1 MCRFLNRLP
10 RGGDPGSP
18 GRNLFQVQGV
28 ERLLN
33 WRWMYR
39 EMINIPLREW
49 SALVLL
55 LMLVPGSPVFA
66 DPGSRVLESGQEKVA
81 LLELY
86 TSEGCSSCPP
96 ADAFVSSLK
105 DSGLYPKQVI
115 PLSFH
120 VTYWDYIGWNDP
132 YAQKLFDQRQRQVAA
147 RQKSPTI
154 YTPQLVLDGRDVR
167 GSGGLQAR
175 VRELNERQPQ
185 ANIKLALNTPA
196 AGALGLDLDI
206 LVADKQL
213 RANSA
218 VFIALFE
225 NRLTSQVRAGENSG
239 KTLRH
244 EYVVRQLVG
253 PLSLADANAESHH
266 SVEIE
271 IPETVKRENA
281 GVVAFV
287 QNTVDGSVLQALSV
301 HLVVGAP
308 VSGSGQDL

>member
-10 RGGDPGSP
+10 RGSEPGSP

-33 WRWMYR
+33 WRRMYR
-39 EMINIPLREW
+39 EMINTPLRAW
-49 SALVLL
+49 SALFLFLL
-55 LMLVPGSPVFA
+55 LIPGSPVFA
-66 DPGSRVLESGQEKVA
+66 DSGTRVLESGQEKVA

-120 VTYWDYIGWNDP
+120 VTYWDYIGWHDP
-132 YAQKLFDQRQRQVAA
+132 YAQKVFDQRQRQVAA
-147 RQKSPTI
+147 RRKSPTI
-154 YTPQLVLDGRDVR
+154 YTPQLVLDGRDIR
-167 GSGGLQAR
+167 GSGGFQAR
-175 VRELNERQPQ
+175 VRKLNERQPQ
-185 ANIKLALNTPA
+185 ANIKLALNTSSA
-196 AGALGLDLDI
+196 DALGLELDI
-206 LVADKQL
+206 LVADEQI
-213 RANSA
+213 RANSV

-239 KTLRH
+239 KTLHH
-244 EYVVRQLVG
+244 EHVVRQLVG
-253 PLSLADANAESHH
+253 PLSLADANPGCHH

-301 HLVVGAP
+301 HLVVRAP